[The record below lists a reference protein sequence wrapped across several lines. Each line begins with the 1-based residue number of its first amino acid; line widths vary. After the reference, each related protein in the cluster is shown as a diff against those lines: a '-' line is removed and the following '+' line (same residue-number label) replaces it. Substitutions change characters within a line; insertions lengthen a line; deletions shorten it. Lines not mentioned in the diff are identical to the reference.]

1 MFKSLVINRT
11 EDRYTT
17 QIAEIAESELPEGD
31 VTVDI
36 DHSSINY
43 KDALAITGRGPI
55 VRHFPMVPGIDFAG
69 TVSDSAHP
77 DFRIG
82 DKVLLTG
89 WGVGE
94 KHWGGLAEKARVKGD
109 WLTPLPAGANSKHVM
124 AIGTAGFTA
133 MLCVDALL
141 NHGVKPEDGSV
152 LVTGASGGVGSIA
165 AMILSS
171 MGFHVTASTGRPEES
186 SWLYKTVGV
195 NDIINRA
202 ELSSPGKPLQKE
214 RWAAAIDTV
223 GSHTLCNACAGVR
236 YGSIVAACG
245 MAQGMELMGNV
256 APFILRGVTL
266 KGIDSVM
273 FAKEKR
279 AAIWQQALKHLP
291 ESRLDSLTTVYPLS
305 EAITVAE
312 KLLNGGIRGR
322 AVIECSQI

>member
-11 EDRYTT
+11 EERYTT

>member
-1 MFKSLVINRT
+1 VFKSLLINKT
-11 EDRYTT
+11 EDSYVALFT
-17 QIAEIAESELPEGD
+17 ELAESELPEGD
-31 VTVDI
+31 VTVTI
-36 DHSSINY
+36 DYSSINY

-69 TVSDSAHP
+69 TVSASSHP
-77 DFRIG
+77 EYQAG

-94 KHWGGLAEKARVKGD
+94 KHWGGLSGKARVNGG
-109 WLTPLPAGANSKHVM
+109 WLTPLPAGASSKHVM

-141 NHGVKPEDGSV
+141 NHGVKPEDGPI

-171 MGFHVTASTGRPEES
+171 MGYHVTVSTGRPEEAA
-186 SWLYKTVGV
+186 WLYKAVGV
-195 NDIINRA
+195 NDIIDRA

-236 YGSIVAACG
+236 YGGIVAACG
-245 MAQGMELMGNV
+245 MAQGMDLMGNV
-256 APFILRGVTL
+256 APFILRGITL

-273 FAKEKR
+273 FPKEKR
-279 AAIWQQALKHLP
+279 VAIWQQALQHLP
-291 ESRLDSLTTVYPLS
+291 ESKLDSLTAVFPLS
-305 EAITVAE
+305 EAINVAE

-322 AVIECSQI
+322 AVIQCN

>member
-1 MFKSLVINRT
+1 MFKSLLINKAD
-11 EDRYTT
+11 ERYSA
-17 QIAEIAESELPEGD
+17 QLVEIAESELPQGD
-31 VTVDI
+31 VEVNI
-36 DHSSINY
+36 EYSSINY

-69 TVSDSAHP
+69 TVSASSHP
-77 DFRIG
+77 EYQPG

-94 KHWGGLAEKARVKGD
+94 KHWGGLSEKARVKGD

-195 NDIINRA
+195 NYIINRA

-291 ESRLDSLTTVYPLS
+291 ESRLDSMTTVYPLS
-305 EAITVAE
+305 VAE

-322 AVIECSQI
+322 AVIECS

>member
-11 EDRYTT
+11 EDRYTA
-17 QIAEIAESELPEGD
+17 QIAEIAESKLPEGD

-94 KHWGGLAEKARVKGD
+94 KHWGGLSEKARVKGE
-109 WLTPLPAGANSKHVM
+109 WLTPLPAGVNSKHVM

-141 NHGVKPEDGSV
+141 NHGVKPEDGAV

-171 MGFHVTASTGRPEES
+171 MGYHVTASTGRPEES

-195 NDIINRA
+195 NDIINRT

-322 AVIECSQI
+322 AVIKCS

>member
-1 MFKSLVINRT
+1 MFKSLLINKS
-11 EDRYTT
+11 EDRYT
-17 QIAEIAESELPEGD
+17 ALFADVAESELPAGD
-31 VTVDI
+31 VTVNI
-36 DHSSINY
+36 DYSSINY

-69 TVSDSAHP
+69 VVSASSHP
-77 DFRIG
+77 DYQAG

-94 KHWGGLAEKARVKGD
+94 KHWGGLAGKARVNGD
-109 WLTPLPAGANSKHVM
+109 WLTPLPAGGSSEHVM

-133 MLCVDALL
+133 MLCVEALVE
-141 NHGVKPEDGSV
+141 HGVKPEDGPV
-152 LVTGASGGVGSIA
+152 LVTGASGGVGSLA

-171 MGFHVTASTGRPEES
+171 MGYSVTASTGRPEEA

-195 NDIINRA
+195 SDMINRN

-223 GSHTLCNACAGVR
+223 GSHTLCNACASVR

-256 APFILRGVTL
+256 APFILRSVTL

-273 FAKEKR
+273 YPAEKR
-279 AAIWQQALKHLP
+279 AAIWQKALQHLP
-291 ESRLDSLTTVYPLS
+291 MAKLNSMTTVYPLG

-312 KLLNGGIRGR
+312 KLLSGGIRGR
-322 AVIECSQI
+322 AVIHCG

>member
-1 MFKSLVINRT
+1 MFKSLLIDKKN
-11 EDRYTT
+11 DIYST
-17 QIAEIAESELPEGD
+17 QIAEISDNELPQGD
-31 VTVDI
+31 VDVDI
-36 DHSSINY
+36 DYSSINY

-69 TVSDSAHP
+69 TVSASSHP
-77 DFRIG
+77 EYQAG

-94 KHWGGLAEKARVKGD
+94 KHWGGLSEKARVKGE

-141 NHGVKPEDGSV
+141 NHGVRPEDGPV
-152 LVTGASGGVGSIA
+152 LVTGVSGGVGSIA
-165 AMILSS
+165 AMLLVS
-171 MGFHVTASTGRPEES
+171 MGYRVTASTGRTQETA
-186 SWLYKTVGV
+186 WLYKTIGV
-195 NDIINRA
+195 DEIINRS
-202 ELSSPGKPLQKE
+202 ELSGPGKPLQKE

-223 GSHTLCNACAGVR
+223 GSHTLCNVCAGVK

-245 MAQGMELMGNV
+245 MAQGMDMMGNV
-256 APFILRGVTL
+256 APFILRGITL

-279 AAIWQQALKHLP
+279 AAIWHQVVQYLP
-291 ESRLDSLTTVYPLS
+291 EAKLNSLTTVYPLS
-305 EAITVAE
+305 EAISVAG
-312 KLLNGGIRGR
+312 KLLNGEVRGR
-322 AVIECSQI
+322 AVIKCS

>member
-11 EDRYTT
+11 EDRYTA

-31 VTVDI
+31 VTVNI

-94 KHWGGLAEKARVKGD
+94 KHWGGLSEKARVKGE
-109 WLTPLPAGANSKHVM
+109 WLTPLPAGVNSKHVM

-171 MGFHVTASTGRPEES
+171 MGYHVTASTGWPEES

-195 NDIINRA
+195 NDIIDRA

-322 AVIECSQI
+322 AVIKCS

>member
-1 MFKSLVINRT
+1 MFKSLLINKKEDIYTAMLAEVT
-11 EDRYTT
+11 EN
-17 QIAEIAESELPEGD
+17 ELPEGD
-31 VTVDI
+31 VTVNI
-36 DHSSINY
+36 DYSSINY

-69 TVSDSAHP
+69 TVSESSHP
-77 DFRIG
+77 DYQVG

-94 KHWGGLAEKARVKGD
+94 KHWGGLSEKARVKGD

-141 NHGVKPEDGSV
+141 KHGVKPEDGTV

-165 AMILSS
+165 AMILAS
-171 MGFHVTASTGRPEES
+171 MGYHVTASTGRPEEAE
-186 SWLYKTVGV
+186 WLYKTVGV
-195 NDIINRA
+195 NDIINRT

-245 MAQGMELMGNV
+245 MAQGMDLMSNV

-266 KGIDSVM
+266 KGVDSVM

-279 AAIWQQALKHLP
+279 AVIWQQALQYLP
-291 ESRLDSLTTVYPLS
+291 ESKLDSLTSVYPLS
-305 EAITVAE
+305 EAINVAE
-312 KLLNGGIRGR
+312 KLLSGGVRGR
-322 AVIECSQI
+322 AIIQCN

>member
-1 MFKSLVINRT
+1 
-11 EDRYTT
+11 
-17 QIAEIAESELPEGD
+17 
-31 VTVDI
+31 
-36 DHSSINY
+36 
-43 KDALAITGRGPI
+43 
-55 VRHFPMVPGIDFAG
+55 
-69 TVSDSAHP
+69 
-77 DFRIG
+77 
-82 DKVLLTG
+82 LLTG

>member
-11 EDRYTT
+11 EDRYTA

-94 KHWGGLAEKARVKGD
+94 KHWGGLSEKARVKGE

-171 MGFHVTASTGRPEES
+171 MGYHVTASTGRPEES

-322 AVIECSQI
+322 AVIKCS

>member
-1 MFKSLVINRT
+1 MFKSLLINKV
-11 EDRYTT
+11 ENHYAALL
-17 QIAEIAESELPEGD
+17 AEVAESELPEGD
-31 VTVDI
+31 VTVDV
-36 DHSSINY
+36 DYSSINY

-69 TVSDSAHP
+69 TVSASAHP
-77 DFRIG
+77 DYQAG

-94 KHWGGLAEKARVKGD
+94 KQWGGLAEKARVNGD
-109 WLTPLPAGANSKHVM
+109 WLTPIPAGVSSKHVM

-141 NHGVKPEDGSV
+141 NHGVKPEDGPI

-171 MGFHVTASTGRPEES
+171 MGYPVTASTGRPEEA

-195 NDIINRA
+195 NDIINRS
-202 ELSSPGKPLQKE
+202 ELSNPGKPLQKE

-223 GSHTLCNACAGVR
+223 GSHTLCNACAEVR
-236 YGSIVAACG
+236 YGGIVAACG

-256 APFILRGVTL
+256 APFILRGITL

-279 AAIWQQALKHLP
+279 AGIWLKALHHLP
-291 ESRLDSLTTVYPLS
+291 LAKLESISAVYPLR
-305 EAITVAE
+305 EAINVAE
-312 KLLNGGIRGR
+312 KLLNGEIRGR
-322 AVIECSQI
+322 AVIQCR

>member
-94 KHWGGLAEKARVKGD
+94 KHWG
-109 WLTPLPAGANSKHVM
+109 
-124 AIGTAGFTA
+124 
-133 MLCVDALL
+133 
-141 NHGVKPEDGSV
+141 
-152 LVTGASGGVGSIA
+152 
-165 AMILSS
+165 
-171 MGFHVTASTGRPEES
+171 
-186 SWLYKTVGV
+186 
-195 NDIINRA
+195 
-202 ELSSPGKPLQKE
+202 
-214 RWAAAIDTV
+214 
-223 GSHTLCNACAGVR
+223 
-236 YGSIVAACG
+236 
-245 MAQGMELMGNV
+245 
-256 APFILRGVTL
+256 
-266 KGIDSVM
+266 
-273 FAKEKR
+273 
-279 AAIWQQALKHLP
+279 
-291 ESRLDSLTTVYPLS
+291 
-305 EAITVAE
+305 
-312 KLLNGGIRGR
+312 
-322 AVIECSQI
+322 

>member
-11 EDRYTT
+11 EDRYTA

-94 KHWGGLAEKARVKGD
+94 KHWGGLSEKARVKGE

-171 MGFHVTASTGRPEES
+171 MGYHVTASTGRPEES

-291 ESRLDSLTTVYPLS
+291 ESRLDSLTTVYPLT

-322 AVIECSQI
+322 AVIKCS

>member
-11 EDRYTT
+11 EDRYTA

-89 WGVGE
+89 WRVGE
-94 KHWGGLAEKARVKGD
+94 KHWGGLSEKARVKGE
-109 WLTPLPAGANSKHVM
+109 WLTPLPAGVNSKHVM

-171 MGFHVTASTGRPEES
+171 MGYHVTASTGRPEES

-312 KLLNGGIRGR
+312 KLLKGGIRGR
-322 AVIECSQI
+322 AVIKCS

>member
-11 EDRYTT
+11 EDRYTA

-94 KHWGGLAEKARVKGD
+94 KHWGGLSEKARVKGE

-141 NHGVKPEDGSV
+141 NHGVKPEDGYV

-171 MGFHVTASTGRPEES
+171 MGYHVTASTGRPEES

-256 APFILRGVTL
+256 APFILHGVTL

-291 ESRLDSLTTVYPLS
+291 ESRLDSLTTVYPLT

-322 AVIECSQI
+322 AVIKCS

>member
-1 MFKSLVINRT
+1 MFNSLLINKK
-11 EDRYTT
+11 EDHYSAQFVET
-17 QIAEIAESELPEGD
+17 AESDLPDGD
-31 VTVDI
+31 VTVNI
-36 DHSSINY
+36 DYSSINY

-55 VRHFPMVPGIDFAG
+55 VRQFPMVPGIDFAG
-69 TVSDSAHP
+69 TVSASSHP
-77 DFRIG
+77 EYQVG
-82 DKVLLTG
+82 DQVLLTG

-94 KHWGGLAEKARVKGD
+94 KHWGGLSEKARVKGD

-165 AMILSS
+165 AMILAS
-171 MGFHVTASTGRPEES
+171 MGFQVTASTGRPQES
-186 SWLYKTVGV
+186 EWLYKTVGV
-195 NDIINRA
+195 NEIINRT

-245 MAQGMELMGNV
+245 MAQGMDMMGNV

-273 FAKEKR
+273 FPKEKR
-279 AAIWQQALKHLP
+279 AAIWQQAITYLP
-291 ESRLDSLTTVYPLS
+291 ESRLDSLTSVYPLS
-305 EAITVAE
+305 EAISVAE
-312 KLLNGGIRGR
+312 ALLSGGIRGR
-322 AVIECSQI
+322 AVIKCS

>member
-1 MFKSLVINRT
+1 MFKSLLINKT
-11 EDRYTT
+11 DGRYSA
-17 QIAEIAESELPEGD
+17 QLAEIAESELPQGD
-31 VTVDI
+31 VEVNVDY
-36 DHSSINY
+36 SSINY

-55 VRHFPMVPGIDFAG
+55 VRRFPMVPGIDFTG
-69 TVSDSAHP
+69 TVSASSHP
-77 DFRIG
+77 EYQAG

-94 KHWGGLAEKARVKGD
+94 KHWGGLSEKARVNGD
-109 WLTPLPAGANSKHVM
+109 WLTPLPAGANGKHVM

-141 NHGVKPEDGSV
+141 NHGIKPEDGPV

-165 AMILSS
+165 AMILAS
-171 MGFHVTASTGRPEES
+171 MGYRVTASTGRPEEAA
-186 SWLYKTVGV
+186 WLYKTVGV
-195 NDIINRA
+195 DEIINRS
-202 ELSSPGKPLQKE
+202 ELSCPGKPLQKE

-223 GSHTLCNACAGVR
+223 GSHTL
-236 YGSIVAACG
+236 CG

-279 AAIWQQALKHLP
+279 AAIWQQAVQYLP

-305 EAITVAE
+305 DAINVAE
-312 KLLNGGIRGR
+312 KLLSGGIRGR
-322 AVIECSQI
+322 AVIQCS

>member
-1 MFKSLVINRT
+1 MFNSLLINKKDDHYSAQFVET
-11 EDRYTT
+11 
-17 QIAEIAESELPEGD
+17 AESDLPDGD

-36 DHSSINY
+36 DYSSINY

-55 VRHFPMVPGIDFAG
+55 VRQFPMVPGIDFAG
-69 TVSDSAHP
+69 TVSASSHP
-77 DFRIG
+77 EYQVG

-94 KHWGGLAEKARVKGD
+94 KHWGGLSEKTRVKGD

-141 NHGVKPEDGSV
+141 NHGVKPEDGPV

-165 AMILSS
+165 AMILAS
-171 MGFHVTASTGRPEES
+171 MGFQVTASTGRPQES
-186 SWLYKTVGV
+186 EWLYKMVGV
-195 NDIINRA
+195 NEIINRT

-245 MAQGMELMGNV
+245 MAQGMDMMGNV

-273 FAKEKR
+273 FPKEKR
-279 AAIWQQALKHLP
+279 AAIWQQAIKYLP
-291 ESRLDSLTTVYPLS
+291 ESRLDSLTSEYPLS
-305 EAITVAE
+305 EAIPVAE
-312 KLLNGGIRGR
+312 ALLSGGIRGR
-322 AVIECSQI
+322 AVIKCS

>member
-1 MFKSLVINRT
+1 MFKSLLINKT
-11 EDRYTT
+11 EERYSALL
-17 QIAEIAESELPEGD
+17 AEIAESELPEGD

-36 DHSSINY
+36 DYSSINY

-55 VRHFPMVPGIDFAG
+55 VRKFPMVPGIDFAG
-69 TVSDSAHP
+69 TVSASSHP
-77 DFRIG
+77 DYQAG
-82 DKVLLTG
+82 DRVLLTG

-109 WLTPLPAGANSKHVM
+109 WLTPVPAGASSKHVM

-141 NHGVKPEDGSV
+141 NHGVKPEDGPV

-165 AMILSS
+165 AMILAS
-171 MGFHVTASTGRPEES
+171 MGYQVTASTGRAEEAA
-186 SWLYKTVGV
+186 WLYKTVGV
-195 NDIINRA
+195 HDIINRS

-214 RWAAAIDTV
+214 RWAAAVDTV
-223 GSHTLCNACAGVR
+223 GSHTLCNACASVR

-273 FAKEKR
+273 YAKEKR
-279 AAIWQQALKHLP
+279 AAIWQQALQYLP
-291 ESRLDSLTTVYPLS
+291 EAKLDSLTSEYPLS
-305 EAITVAE
+305 EAINVAE
-312 KLLNGGIRGR
+312 KLMHGGIRGR
-322 AVIECSQI
+322 AVIKCS

>member
-322 AVIECSQI
+322 AVIECS